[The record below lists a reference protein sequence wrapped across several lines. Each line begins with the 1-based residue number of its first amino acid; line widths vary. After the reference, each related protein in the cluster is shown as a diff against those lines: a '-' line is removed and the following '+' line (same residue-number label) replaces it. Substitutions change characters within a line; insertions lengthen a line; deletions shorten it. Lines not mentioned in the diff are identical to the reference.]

1 MNILSLFQF
10 LQIIQEAKR
19 NFNFINWKNKL
30 NEIEGILCYYNL
42 YDNDII
48 YNSILPQCI
57 TFCLDKFFKVR
68 KTSSKVLATLIVYLY
83 KENYKRDKLLKIL
96 ENFAFHKKFKI
107 RINFIKI
114 CPLGDENLYKE
125 KVMQLLDIIV
135 NKDKVLDDKIALAKV
150 LKKLNNDAKFFLRDD
165 DFIHRICGLLC
176 KNEFI
181 KKFFKDIKIKNV
193 KDDENYK
200 NVHNIID
207 NEIYI

>member
-1 MNILSLFQF
+1 
-10 LQIIQEAKR
+10 
-19 NFNFINWKNKL
+19 
-30 NEIEGILCYYNL
+30 
-42 YDNDII
+42 
-48 YNSILPQCI
+48 
-57 TFCLDKFFKVR
+57 
-68 KTSSKVLATLIVYLY
+68 
-83 KENYKRDKLLKIL
+83 
-96 ENFAFHKKFKI
+96 
-107 RINFIKI
+107 
-114 CPLGDENLYKE
+114 
-125 KVMQLLDIIV
+125 MQLLDIIV

-165 DFIHRICGLLC
+165 AFIHRIYGDLC